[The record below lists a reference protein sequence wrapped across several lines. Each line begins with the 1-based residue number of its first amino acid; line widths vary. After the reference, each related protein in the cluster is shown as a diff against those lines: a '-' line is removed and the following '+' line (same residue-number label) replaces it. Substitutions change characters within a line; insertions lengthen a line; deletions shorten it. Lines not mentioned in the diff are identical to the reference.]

1 MLLFEPTY
9 YFELTVEH
17 LPPPTVAQI
26 HTQRNYLVY
35 VGFQNRKKSVVRLFT
50 QYTIDCLLGR
60 HEYITRVPG
69 I

>member
-17 LPPPTVAQI
+17 LPPPIVAHI
-26 HTQRNYLVY
+26 HAHSNDLVY
-35 VGFQNRKKSVVRLFT
+35 VGFQNRKKSVVRTFI